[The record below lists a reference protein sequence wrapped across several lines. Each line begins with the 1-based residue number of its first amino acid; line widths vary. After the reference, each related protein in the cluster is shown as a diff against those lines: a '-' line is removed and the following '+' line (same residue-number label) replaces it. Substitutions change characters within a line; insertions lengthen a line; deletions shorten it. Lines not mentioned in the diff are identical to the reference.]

1 MSAEELLGAAAGRQ
15 RRTVAASLVAAGR
28 EGRASDEKVTLVGNR
43 VHAVRRDV
51 LRMRMSASAVCPI
64 CISEAGAYVAF
75 LGEMSLDAFIEDEL
89 RVKVVEEALERAD
102 ASFRRYDLIPPRLGD
117 DVQNFRVQ
125 VVEAAVAT
133 DGGTGESDERTGREG
148 VFGRPLVQRRLVV
161 VRDVHQERV
170 RLRSRVRD
178 ELGFPANTLDLGGR
192 PLGKAVR
199 VHRACRE
206 RGQRMS
212 PEGEA

>member
-161 VRDVHQERV
+161 VCVTSIKNACGCDPGCGMSLASRRTPLTSTVVRSERQSV
-170 RLRSRVRD
+170 SI
-178 ELGFPANTLDLGGR
+178 EPAGN
-192 PLGKAVR
+192 AVS
-199 VHRACRE
+199 A
-206 RGQRMS
+206 
-212 PEGEA
+212 